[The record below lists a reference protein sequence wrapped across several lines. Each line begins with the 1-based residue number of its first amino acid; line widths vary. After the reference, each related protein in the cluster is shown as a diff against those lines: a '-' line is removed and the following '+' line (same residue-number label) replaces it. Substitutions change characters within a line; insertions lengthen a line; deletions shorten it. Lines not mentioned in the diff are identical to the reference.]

1 MISVSNREWG
11 ERKFNENLVNKC
23 SQDNNFSLILS
34 KLIVTRNF
42 IDDEIYTINNSKN
55 VNFSNVF
62 KFNSDFNKSIDLV
75 IKNIK
80 NKSKICILGDYD
92 VDGSCATALLIKF
105 LKSIN
110 QPLFFY
116 IPDRIKDGYGP
127 SIKLFKKIISKS
139 PKLIIMVDC
148 GSTSID
154 AVNYLNENN
163 IDSLIIDHHQINKP
177 FPKANSIINPKKNN
191 GYIKYDYM
199 CATSLTYFFLDLLID
214 KLNIKTNFILENFMI
229 YVLLA
234 TVCDVMPL
242 RFLNRII
249 AIKTLNKFQ
258 LNNVT
263 PIKKIYEILD
273 IKKRISI
280 DDLGYLI
287 GPILNSGGRLSKSNY
302 AADLLSTNNEKN
314 MTNLINKLIKLNE
327 QRKKIEQKILE
338 EIDFNKIEK
347 ENKKI
352 IIIYKLNLNEGLIG
366 IIAARLKEYFNK
378 PVIVITNSN
387 DFLKGSARSTP
398 NFDIGLAINNA
409 FDQKLIISGGGHKMA
424 AGFSLKKSKLEDF
437 INAMNTLYS
446 KGNIDNEKNLFFYE
460 SKISSTAFNKEF
472 YNEINKLT
480 PFGTDNNEPLFLF
493 EKLKIVKA
501 KIVKKK
507 HITNFFK
514 SKNGFLIQ
522 SISFN
527 SANTK
532 IGEYLLN
539 YKKEISVIG
548 QIKENFWNN
557 KSSLQLTVR
566 DLII

>member
-23 SQDNNFSLILS
+23 SQDNNFSQILS
-34 KLIVTRNF
+34 KLIVTRKFN
-42 IDDEIYTINNSKN
+42 DDEIYTINNSKN

-62 KFNSDFNKSIDLV
+62 KFNEDFNKSIDLV
-75 IKNIK
+75 VKNIK

-110 QPLFFY
+110 QPIFFY

-127 SIKLFKKIISKS
+127 SIKLFKKIINKS

-177 FPKANSIINPKKNN
+177 FPKANSIINPKKDN
-191 GYIKYDYM
+191 GYLKYDYI

-302 AADLLSTNNEKN
+302 ATELLSTNNEKN
-314 MTNLINKLIKLNE
+314 MTSIINKLIKLNE

-338 EIDFNKIEK
+338 EIDFNQIEK
-347 ENKKI
+347 DNKNI
-352 IIIYKLNLNEGLIG
+352 IILYKLNLNEGLIG

-378 PVIVITNSN
+378 PAIVMTNSN
-387 DFLKGSARSTP
+387 DLLKGSARSLP
-398 NFDIGLAINNA
+398 NFDIGLAIKNA
-409 FDQKLIISGGGHKMA
+409 LDQKLIIKGGGHKMA
-424 AGFSLKKSKLEDF
+424 AGFSLKKAKLKDF
-437 INAMNTLYS
+437 TKHMNKLYL
-446 KGNIDNEKNLFFYE
+446 KDNIDNEKNLFFYE
-460 SKISSTAFNKEF
+460 SKISTTAFNRDF
-472 YNEINKLT
+472 YNEIDKLT
-480 PFGTDNNEPLFLF
+480 PFGTGNNEPLFLF
-493 EKLKIVKA
+493 EKLKIIKS

>member
-177 FPKANSIINPKKNN
+177 FPKANSIINPKKDN

-437 INAMNTLYS
+437 INGMNTLYS

-460 SKISSTAFNKEF
+460 SKISTTAFNKDF

-480 PFGTDNNEPLFLF
+480 PFGTGNNEPLFLF

-527 SANTK
+527 STNTK

-557 KSSLQLTVR
+557 KSSLQLSVR

>member
-1 MISVSNREWG
+1 
-11 ERKFNENLVNKC
+11 
-23 SQDNNFSLILS
+23 
-34 KLIVTRNF
+34 
-42 IDDEIYTINNSKN
+42 
-55 VNFSNVF
+55 
-62 KFNSDFNKSIDLV
+62 
-75 IKNIK
+75 
-80 NKSKICILGDYD
+80 
-92 VDGSCATALLIKF
+92 
-105 LKSIN
+105 
-110 QPLFFY
+110 
-116 IPDRIKDGYGP
+116 
-127 SIKLFKKIISKS
+127 
-139 PKLIIMVDC
+139 MVDC

-177 FPKANSIINPKKNN
+177 FPKANSIINPKKDN

-302 AADLLSTNNEKN
+302 ATELLSTDNEKN
-314 MTNLINKLIKLNE
+314 MDSIINKLIKLNE

-437 INAMNTLYS
+437 INGMNTLYS

-460 SKISSTAFNKEF
+460 SKISSSTFSSSFGYEV
-472 YNEINKLT
+472 NKLY
-480 PFGTDNNEPLFLF
+480 PFGPGNPEPIFFF
-493 EKLKIVKA
+493 ERLKISKVK
-501 KIVKKK
+501 VLDNK
-507 HITNFFK
+507 HISNIFI
-514 SKNGFLIQ
+514 SKNGFSIK

-527 SANTK
+527 SINEP
-532 IGEYLLN
+532 IGNYLLN
-539 YKKEISVIG
+539 YKKEINVLG
-548 QIKENFWNN
+548 CLKDNFWNN
-557 KSSLQLTVR
+557 KKTLQLVVS

>member
-177 FPKANSIINPKKNN
+177 FPKANSIINPKKDN

-314 MTNLINKLIKLNE
+314 MTSLINKLIKLNE

-437 INAMNTLYS
+437 INGMNTLYS

-460 SKISSTAFNKEF
+460 SKISTTAFNKDF

-480 PFGTDNNEPLFLF
+480 PFGTGNNEPLFLF

-527 SANTK
+527 SANSK

-539 YKKEISVIG
+539 YKKEINVIG

-557 KSSLQLTVR
+557 KCSLQLTVR

>member
-110 QPLFFY
+110 QPIFFY

-127 SIKLFKKIISKS
+127 SIKLFKKIINKS

-177 FPKANSIINPKKNN
+177 FPKANSIINPKKDN

-314 MTNLINKLIKLNE
+314 MTSLIHKLIKLNE

-437 INAMNTLYS
+437 INGMNTLYS

-460 SKISSTAFNKEF
+460 SKISTTAFNKDF

-480 PFGTDNNEPLFLF
+480 PFGTGNNEPLFLF

-527 SANTK
+527 STNTK

-557 KSSLQLTVR
+557 KSSLQLSVR

>member
-11 ERKFNENLVNKC
+11 ERKYNENLVNKC

-34 KLIVTRNF
+34 KLIITRNF
-42 IDDEIYTINNSKN
+42 IDDEIYAINNSKN

-177 FPKANSIINPKKNN
+177 FPKANSIINPKKDN

-314 MTNLINKLIKLNE
+314 MTSLINKLIKLNE

-472 YNEINKLT
+472 YNEIDKLT

-493 EKLKIVKA
+493 KKLKIVKA

-527 SANTK
+527 STNTK

>member
-1 MISVSNREWG
+1 
-11 ERKFNENLVNKC
+11 
-23 SQDNNFSLILS
+23 
-34 KLIVTRNF
+34 
-42 IDDEIYTINNSKN
+42 
-55 VNFSNVF
+55 
-62 KFNSDFNKSIDLV
+62 
-75 IKNIK
+75 
-80 NKSKICILGDYD
+80 
-92 VDGSCATALLIKF
+92 
-105 LKSIN
+105 
-110 QPLFFY
+110 
-116 IPDRIKDGYGP
+116 
-127 SIKLFKKIISKS
+127 
-139 PKLIIMVDC
+139 
-148 GSTSID
+148 
-154 AVNYLNENN
+154 
-163 IDSLIIDHHQINKP
+163 
-177 FPKANSIINPKKNN
+177 
-191 GYIKYDYM
+191 M

-338 EIDFNKIEK
+338 EIDFSQIEK
-347 ENKKI
+347 DNQNI

-437 INAMNTLYS
+437 INGMNTLYS

-472 YNEINKLT
+472 YNEIDKLT

>member
-11 ERKFNENLVNKC
+11 ERKYNENLVNKC

-34 KLIVTRNF
+34 KLIITRNF
-42 IDDEIYTINNSKN
+42 IDDEIYAINNSKN

-177 FPKANSIINPKKNN
+177 FPKANSIINPKKIN

-199 CATSLTYFFLDLLID
+199 CATSLTYFFLDLLIN

-258 LNNVT
+258 LYNVT

-557 KSSLQLTVR
+557 KYSLQLNVR
-566 DLII
+566 DLIL

>member
-23 SQDNNFSLILS
+23 SQDNNFSQILS
-34 KLIVTRNF
+34 KLIVSRKFN
-42 IDDEIYTINNSKN
+42 DDEIYTINNSKN

-62 KFNSDFNKSIDLV
+62 KFNEDFNKSINLV
-75 IKNIK
+75 VKNIK

-127 SIKLFKKIISKS
+127 SIKLFKKIIHKS

-177 FPKANSIINPKKNN
+177 FPKANSIINPKKDN

-314 MTNLINKLIKLNE
+314 MTSLINKLIKLNE

-460 SKISSTAFNKEF
+460 SKISSSAFNKDF
-472 YNEINKLT
+472 YNEIDKLT
-480 PFGTDNNEPLFLF
+480 PFGTGNNEPLFLF
-493 EKLKIVKA
+493 EKLKIIKS
-501 KIVKKK
+501 KIVKNK

-527 SANTK
+527 STNTK

-557 KSSLQLTVR
+557 KSSLQLSVR

>member
-11 ERKFNENLVNKC
+11 ERKYNENLVNKC

-34 KLIVTRNF
+34 KLIITRNF

-177 FPKANSIINPKKNN
+177 FPKANSIINPKKDN

-242 RFLNRII
+242 RFLNRLI

-446 KGNIDNEKNLFFYE
+446 KSNIDNEKNLFFYE
-460 SKISSTAFNKEF
+460 SKISSAAFNKEF

-501 KIVKKK
+501 KIVKTK

-527 SANTK
+527 STNTK

>member
-1 MISVSNREWG
+1 MISVSNREWS

-23 SQDNNFSLILS
+23 SQDNNFSQILS
-34 KLIVTRNF
+34 KLIVSRKFN
-42 IDDEIYTINNSKN
+42 DDEIYAINNSKN
-55 VNFSNVF
+55 VNFPNVF
-62 KFNSDFNKSIDLV
+62 KFNEDFNKSIDLV
-75 IKNIK
+75 VKNIK
-80 NKSKICILGDYD
+80 KKSKICILGDYD

-110 QPLFFY
+110 QPIFFY

-127 SIKLFKKIISKS
+127 SIKLFKKIINKS
-139 PKLIIMVDC
+139 VKLIIMVDC

-154 AVNYLNENN
+154 AINYLNENK
-163 IDSLIIDHHQINKP
+163 IDSIIIDHHQINKP
-177 FPKANSIINPKKNN
+177 FPKANSIINPKKDN

-199 CATSLTYFFLDLLID
+199 CATLLTYFFLDLLID

-242 RFLNRII
+242 RFLNRLI

-258 LNNVT
+258 LNNVA

-273 IKKRISI
+273 IKKKISI

-302 AADLLSTNNEKN
+302 ATELLATDNEKN
-314 MTNLINKLIKLNE
+314 MVNLINKLIKLNE
-327 QRKKIEQKILE
+327 QRKKIEQIILKE
-338 EIDFNKIEK
+338 LDFNKIEK
-347 ENKKI
+347 DNKNI
-352 IIIYKLNLNEGLIG
+352 IIIHRLNLNEGLIG

-387 DFLKGSARSTP
+387 DFLKGSARSIP
-398 NFDIGLAINNA
+398 NFDIGLAMSNA
-409 FDQKLIISGGGHKMA
+409 LNQKLIINGGGHKMA
-424 AGFSLKKSKLEDF
+424 AGFSLKKSKLKDF
-437 INAMNTLYS
+437 IKCINTLYL
-446 KGNIDNEKNLFFYE
+446 KANIDNKKNLFFYE
-460 SKISSTAFNKEF
+460 SKISSSAFNKDF
-472 YNEINKLT
+472 YNEIEKLT
-480 PFGTDNNEPLFLF
+480 PFGTANNEPLFLF
-493 EKLKIVKA
+493 EKLEIIKSKI
-501 KIVKKK
+501 IKKK
-507 HITNFFK
+507 HVAIFFK

>member
-23 SQDNNFSLILS
+23 SQDNNFSQILS
-34 KLIVTRNF
+34 KLIVSRKFN
-42 IDDEIYTINNSKN
+42 DDEIYTINNSKN

-177 FPKANSIINPKKNN
+177 FPKANSIINPKKDN

-314 MTNLINKLIKLNE
+314 MTSLINKLIKLNE

-398 NFDIGLAINNA
+398 NFDIGLAMNNA

-437 INAMNTLYS
+437 INGMNTLYS

-460 SKISSTAFNKEF
+460 SKISTTAFNKDF
-472 YNEINKLT
+472 YNEIDKLT

-493 EKLKIVKA
+493 ENLKIIKS

-527 SANTK
+527 STNTK

-557 KSSLQLTVR
+557 KSSLQLSVR

>member
-1 MISVSNREWG
+1 MISVSNKEWG

-23 SQDNNFSLILS
+23 SQDNNFSQILS
-34 KLIVTRNF
+34 KLIVSRKFNA
-42 IDDEIYTINNSKN
+42 DEIYTINNSKN

-62 KFNSDFNKSIDLV
+62 KFNEDFNKSIELV

-177 FPKANSIINPKKNN
+177 FPKANSIINPKKDN

-314 MTNLINKLIKLNE
+314 MTSLINKLIKLNE

-366 IIAARLKEYFNK
+366 IIADRLKEYFNK

-437 INAMNTLYS
+437 INGMNTLYS

-460 SKISSTAFNKEF
+460 SKISTTAFNKDF

-480 PFGTDNNEPLFLF
+480 PFGTGNNEPLFLF

-527 SANTK
+527 STNTK

-557 KSSLQLTVR
+557 KSSLQLSVR

>member
-177 FPKANSIINPKKNN
+177 FPKANSIINPKKDN

-314 MTNLINKLIKLNE
+314 MTSLINKLIKLNE

-387 DFLKGSARSTP
+387 DFLKGSARSIP

-409 FDQKLIISGGGHKMA
+409 HDQNLIINGGGHKMA
-424 AGFSLKKSKLEDF
+424 AGFSLKKAKLKDF
-437 INAMNTLYS
+437 IKQMNILYS
-446 KGNIDNEKNLFFYE
+446 KVNIDNKKNLFFYE
-460 SKISSTAFNKEF
+460 SKISSTAFNKKF
-472 YNEINKLT
+472 YNEIDKLT

-527 SANTK
+527 STNTK

-557 KSSLQLTVR
+557 KSSLQLSVR

>member
-23 SQDNNFSLILS
+23 SQDNNFSQILS
-34 KLIVTRNF
+34 KLIVSRKFNA
-42 IDDEIYTINNSKN
+42 DEIYTINNSKN

-177 FPKANSIINPKKNN
+177 FPKANSIINPKKDN

-314 MTNLINKLIKLNE
+314 MTSLINKLIKLNE

-366 IIAARLKEYFNK
+366 IIADRLKEYFNK

-437 INAMNTLYS
+437 INGMNTLYS

-460 SKISSTAFNKEF
+460 SKISTTAFNKDF

-480 PFGTDNNEPLFLF
+480 PFGTGNNEPLFLF

-527 SANTK
+527 STNTK

-557 KSSLQLTVR
+557 KSSLQLSVR

>member
-23 SQDNNFSLILS
+23 SQDNNFSQILS
-34 KLIVTRNF
+34 KLIVSRKFN
-42 IDDEIYTINNSKN
+42 DDEIYTINNSKN

-177 FPKANSIINPKKNN
+177 FPKANSIINPKKDN

-314 MTNLINKLIKLNE
+314 MTSLINKLIKLNE

-437 INAMNTLYS
+437 INGMNTLYS

-527 SANTK
+527 STNTK